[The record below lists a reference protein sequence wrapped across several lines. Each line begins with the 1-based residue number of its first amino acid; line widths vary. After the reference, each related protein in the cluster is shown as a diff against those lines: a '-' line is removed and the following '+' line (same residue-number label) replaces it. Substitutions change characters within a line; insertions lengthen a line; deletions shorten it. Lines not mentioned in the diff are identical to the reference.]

1 MVYRCPKKITDF
13 LIFYI
18 QEGATSI
25 PVNIGTVV
33 TSSEGEQPFDV
44 ESADNLTS
52 DEVNIINF
60 TLQMQSIPIK

>member
-1 MVYRCPKKITDF
+1 MVNGAPKKITDF
-13 LIFYI
+13 LMFYI

-25 PVNIGTVV
+25 PVNISTVV

-52 DEVNIINF
+52 DEVNIIIA
-60 TLQMQSIPIK
+60 TLQLQAIPV